1 MTSLHILLLEDD
13 TALARLTCEL
23 LQQEGYT
30 VVWCS
35 NAERAHLVLAEQDI
49 DLLLCD
55 VMLPGSSGFD
65 FVAQVRAH
73 FAGPVLF
80 MTAQTHMKHQLQ
92 GFSLGA
98 QDYLLKPLDPR
109 LLLAKIKVFLS
120 KPVPKTA
127 DQPQVLTLHN
137 MQLDIKNRTVTIS
150 DTAINLS
157 STEFKLLAA
166 LASKFGKIVSRDSLF
181 QQHLGRTYDGFDR
194 TMDTRASRLRR
205 KLQQVDPDWNIVT
218 AWGEGY
224 YLSYQ
229 NMSRH
234 EEP

>member
-1 MTSLHILLLEDD
+1 MSQHILLLEDD

-30 VVWCS
+30 VSWCS
-35 NAERAHLVLAEQDI
+35 NAERAHQLLQEQHI
-49 DLLLCD
+49 DLMLCD

-65 FVAQVRAH
+65 FVGEIRSH

-80 MTAQTHMKHQLQ
+80 MTAQTQLKHQLE
-92 GFSLGA
+92 GFALGA

-109 LLLAKIKVFLS
+109 LLLAKLSVFLS
-120 KPVPKTA
+120 GPAAKAA
-127 DQPQVLTLHN
+127 DPQQMSVHN
-137 MQLDIKNRTVTIS
+137 MQLDLKNRTVSING
-150 DTAINLS
+150 TALSLS
-157 STEFKLLAA
+157 SAEFKLLSA
-166 LASKFGKIVSRDSLF
+166 LASKFGKVVSRDSLF

-205 KLQQVDPDWNIVT
+205 KLQSLDPDWNIVT

-229 NMSRH
+229 NVVRH
-234 EEP
+234 EAT